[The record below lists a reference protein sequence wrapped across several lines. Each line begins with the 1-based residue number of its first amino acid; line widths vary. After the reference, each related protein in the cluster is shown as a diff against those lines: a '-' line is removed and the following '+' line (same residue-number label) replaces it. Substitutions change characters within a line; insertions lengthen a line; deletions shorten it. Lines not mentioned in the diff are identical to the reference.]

1 MSRGGAHFTSQEL
14 ALVLSYYDIGIIQ
27 QIRPLVA
34 GNRRAPK
41 QIIISDT
48 GRYLL
53 KRRARGKDDRYRVA
67 FAHAV
72 QQHLKEKNFPAS
84 RLVPTKDE
92 NNTFI
97 EQDNHTYEL
106 FEFVSGTRFEG
117 RIESVIDAGAVLGK
131 FHSFLSDFSYQQM
144 PLKGSFHDSRPVRGY
159 LKKIGSGK
167 NTPSA
172 SCEAREGDKSLR
184 ETIKSLMTMYN
195 SSSINVN
202 QLGFDN
208 WSEQIVHGDWHPGN
222 MLFSN
227 GKVVA
232 IVDFDSLKVS
242 ATFTD
247 LANGALQFSIVGGRP
262 NPADWPD
269 YLDQSRLV
277 HFIYG
282 YCEVNK
288 LEDDQLKTLPD
299 LMIETL
305 IAEAVL
311 PIAAT
316 GFFVNLSGADFL
328 KMIQRKCSWIDKH
341 RQVLL
346 EAIEHSLQDLPK

>member
-14 ALVLSYYDIGIIQ
+14 ALVLSHYDIGIIQ
-27 QIRPLVA
+27 QIRPLIA
-34 GNRRAPK
+34 GNSRAPK

-53 KRRARGKDDRYRVA
+53 KRRAKGKDDRYRVA

-72 QQHLKEKNFPAS
+72 QQRLKEKNFPAS
-84 RLVPTKDE
+84 RLVTTKDE

-106 FEFVSGTRFEG
+106 FEFVSGTRFDG

-131 FHSFLSDFSYQQM
+131 FHRFLSDFSYQQM
-144 PLKGSFHDSRPVRGY
+144 PLKGCFHDSNSVRGH
-159 LKKIGSGK
+159 LKKIGSEK
-167 NTPSA
+167 
-172 SCEAREGDKSLR
+172 SCDQTDNSLR

-195 SSSINVN
+195 NSSVNVN

-208 WSEQIVHGDWHPGN
+208 WPQQIIHGDWHPGN

-227 GKVVA
+227 GKIVA
-232 IVDFDSLKVS
+232 VLDFDSLKVS
-242 ATFTD
+242 NTLTD

-277 HFIYG
+277 HFIFG
-282 YCEVNK
+282 YCEINK

-316 GFFVNLSGADFL
+316 GFFANLSGDDFL
-328 KMIQRKCSWIDKH
+328 KMIQRKCSWINKH